1 MISEPPLR
9 VAVAG
14 AAGRM
19 GRELVRL
26 VAAEPERYALAA
38 AWVSPDSEA
47 LGRDAGELAGL
58 PVPIG
63 VSCGPMQALNLD
75 VVLDFTTVAAVPDV
89 ARTAVAAKAALV
101 SGVTGLDETARD
113 ALSRSAERV
122 PVLHADNFSL
132 GVTVLKELAV
142 IARQRLGDGFDV
154 EIDEVHH
161 RGKRDA
167 PSGTARMLGRALGD
181 PAGEIRA
188 APRETSGEIGYSV
201 RRGGQVI
208 GEHTVYFLGP
218 HERLELTH
226 RAGDR
231 SLFAAGALAVTGWLV
246 LQRPG
251 QYCIENYL
259 QAP

>member
-1 MISEPPLR
+1 MR

-19 GRELVRL
+19 GRELVKL
-26 VAAEPERYALAA
+26 VAAGSQRYALTA
-38 AWVSPDSEA
+38 AWVSPGSEA
-47 LGRDAGELAGL
+47 LGRDAGELAGCPKSL
-58 PVPIG
+58 D
-63 VSCGPMQALNLD
+63 VSCSEMETADAD
-75 VVLDFTTVAAVPDV
+75 VVVDFTTVEAVPDV

-101 SGVTGLDETARD
+101 SGVTGLDEAARQS
-113 ALSRSAERV
+113 LSEAARQV

-132 GVTVLKELAV
+132 GVAVLKELAV
-142 IARQRLGDGFDV
+142 IARQRLGAGFDV

-167 PSGTARMLGRALGD
+167 PSGTALMLGRTLGD
-181 PAGEIRA
+181 TAGAIRT
-188 APRETSGEIGYSV
+188 APREKPGEIGYSV
-201 RRGGQVI
+201 RRGGRVI
-208 GEHTVYFLGP
+208 GEHTVHFLGP

-251 QYCIENYL
+251 QYRLEDFL
-259 QAP
+259 RAS